1 MNTTDDDD
9 FSDSVLPP
17 EASPLASPEP
27 LQFEPWHKPRKQ
39 YVRVEQWLRHV
50 EGIFRTL
57 GPQSFVDGEPLRYM
71 TLPGPDL
78 LDIRMVADFCSSKS
92 IKLRYTG
99 FCHSTDTEERR
110 LRQNVNEFSLTHKES
125 VVSSSKVV
133 RSRLQDVGI
142 KNSEAAIEMVKG
154 GPFDIINIDACE
166 PLAGDDENASG
177 RLVDAIRSIT
187 AYQLANRRKSWILFL
202 TTPIQADS
210 ISKSSMAA
218 LNEQVVINTKN
229 DELFAE
235 ELSTRFETG
244 EDVAAY
250 LDRVSKDNGDVLL
263 SVFSLGISKWL
274 IHLAEQAT
282 FKVKKLKGY
291 SYSMFRKPPYDAN
304 MVSLCFLFEP
314 NEIVI
319 QDGTGLTGN
328 PPAIAA
334 NGDPAISLHVRA
346 LRKSFEI
353 ENLDTKL
360 RANKSLHDEMVAQS
374 KEILKR
380 VGYPVDDAVAGYD
393 AWLVTKEQIFSD
405 ENQPEKQL
413 I

>member
-1 MNTTDDDD
+1 MNTANDDD

-17 EASPLASPEP
+17 EAAPLASPAP
-27 LQFEPWHKPRKQ
+27 LKFEPWHKPRKQ
-39 YVRVEQWLRHV
+39 YVRVEQWLKHV
-50 EGIFRTL
+50 EGIVGKL
-57 GPQSFVDGEPLRYM
+57 GLQSFADGEPLRYM

-78 LDIRMVADFCSSKS
+78 LDIRMVADFCSSKA

-99 FCHSTDTEERR
+99 FCHSTETEERR
-110 LRQNVNEFSLTHKES
+110 LRQNVNEFSITHKEA
-125 VVSSSKVV
+125 VVNSSKVV

-142 KNSEAAIEMVKG
+142 KNSEAAVEMVKG

-187 AYQLANRRKSWILFL
+187 EYQLAHRRKPWILLL

-210 ISKSSMAA
+210 ISKKSMSA

-235 ELSTRFETG
+235 ELSARFEGG
-244 EDVAAY
+244 EDVVAY
-250 LDRVSKDNGDVLL
+250 LERVSQNNGDVLL
-263 SVFSLGISKWL
+263 SIFSLGIAKWL

-282 FKVKKLKGY
+282 FRVKKLKGY

-314 NEIVI
+314 NEIII
-319 QDGTGLTGN
+319 QDATGLTGN
-328 PPAIAA
+328 PSTVAA
-334 NGDPAISLHVRA
+334 GGDQAISLHLRA
-346 LRKSFEI
+346 LRKAFEI
-353 ENLDTKL
+353 ENLDIKL
-360 RANKSLHDEMVAQS
+360 YEDKPLHDEMAAQS
-374 KEILKR
+374 KELLKK
-380 VGYPVDDAVAGYD
+380 VGYPVDDARTGYD
-393 AWLVTKEQIFSD
+393 AWLITKAQMLSE

-413 I
+413 T